1 MKIKQLEYLLEV
13 VECGSISKAAQQLFV
28 SQPSLTKSIMGLE
41 EEYGIQILI
50 RNPRGIELTEE
61 GKRFVHYA
69 QGVLTA
75 ARSLKSNF
83 NLENREESSR
93 LFIAAQQLDFIYDL
107 IYKTYLD
114 NKMSCIHYNLVET
127 DRNTVTKM
135 VLERK
140 VDLGFLVRSNTDAKT
155 YLWSSNAKRL
165 KLYPLDSAEAY
176 VCIGPKSPYYDCKS
190 LTYEQ
195 CEQNLHVA
203 LDMEEA
209 ASQNL
214 YVDNSNNHFNMKR
227 IIFLNSI
234 SACEHFLLQTDALMY
249 VAKWA
254 VGCFKNPQIRAI
266 PVSDSTPHT
275 LELLWIKRAG
285 EPLSQTEKQFVQHLY
300 QQFNLKMPDELLH
313 SDISD
318 TVI

>member
-1 MKIKQLEYLLEV
+1 MKIRQLEYLLEV

-41 EEYGIQILI
+41 AEYGIQILI
-50 RNPRGIELTEE
+50 RNPKGIELTEE
-61 GKRFVHYA
+61 GKSFVHYA

-75 ARSLKSNF
+75 AQALKSNF
-83 NLENREESSR
+83 NLENREKSSR
-93 LFIAAQQLDFIYDL
+93 LFIASQQLDFIYDL
-107 IYKTYLD
+107 IYKTYSE
-114 NKMSCIHYNLVET
+114 NETTRIHYNLVET
-127 DRNTVTKM
+127 DRNSVTKM

-155 YLWSSNAKRL
+155 YLWSSNAKNL
-165 KLYPLDSAEAY
+165 NLYSLDSAGAY
-176 VCIGPKSPYYDCKS
+176 VCIGPKSPYYNCKS

-195 CEQNLHVA
+195 CEQNLHVV

-209 ASQNL
+209 ATQNL
-214 YVDNSNNHFNMKR
+214 YVDNSNNHFNMNR
-227 IIFLNSI
+227 IIFFNSI

-254 VGCFKNPQIRAI
+254 VGCFKNPQIRAL
-266 PVSDSTPHT
+266 PVSDSSPHT
-275 LELLWIKRAG
+275 LELSWIKRAG

-300 QQFNLKMPDELLH
+300 QYFNSQMPNELLH
-313 SDISD
+313 SDISN
-318 TVI
+318 TLI